1 MTEKLRIGWLHDLRL
16 LNLEGLVNVNREG
29 LVNVNRE
36 GLVNVN
42 REGLVN
48 VSPETGNLFFS
59 RYEGLFQCFLFKKTC
74 ARLQNRNHSA
84 YMLKCLK

>member
-16 LNLEGLVNVNREG
+16 LNLEG